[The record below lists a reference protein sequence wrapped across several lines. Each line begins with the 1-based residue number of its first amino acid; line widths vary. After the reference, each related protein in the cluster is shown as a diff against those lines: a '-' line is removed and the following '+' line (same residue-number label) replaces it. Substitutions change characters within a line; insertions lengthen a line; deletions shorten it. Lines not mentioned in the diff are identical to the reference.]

1 MTSQLLT
8 LELSSLI
15 NEAKRKNTDLRNAAE
30 KSLQDLKSLRTTSEQ
45 QLAAAAKSRN
55 ARFASSG
62 VSCLQR
68 LIISKGLPKVRLAD
82 VLDAFSDASGLSHDV
97 QLKILQT
104 LPTLLQVYTDEI
116 RGSLLASTLQ
126 ICSALHAS
134 RNPAVSGVANATLQQ
149 LLNSAFEKVANED
162 RRAQEVPLVTEVPL
176 EDGKI
181 AVRAAAFDAYRVF
194 RDLCLCTEGHVQTF
208 VKLSTLAQTSAL
220 ELIDS
225 VLRTYS
231 KLLIEH
237 LEFRDILR
245 TLTTPLLVRL
255 LSENQGFAI
264 TVRVFRAML
273 EVLRSHMSNA
283 VAECETALDRLLR
296 MLEQGHVPGWKR
308 TLAMELFRE
317 LFAYPGWTIL
327 AYELYDDVEGSACII
342 QDLVSVFAR
351 MSTEKPALI
360 GLGRN
365 STMPSTPQQSNDS
378 HFEEAAIEAA
388 GGIAGAIGSVAES
401 GQAALS
407 QIGISTQWSSVRT
420 PCIDQLDKADPPVL
434 PETYIYSLCL
444 VCTTS
449 FANELASASRNLA
462 REQSG
467 LEEVGDSGLKHRGIS
482 SPAVA
487 SAQVLSKNGT
497 LPRSSS
503 YRDDSENTK
512 TSATLSAGDR
522 TNATV
527 IHLVEGCWPALL
539 ATCSTYLYSSLD
551 SEYYRELVKALQRL
565 AHVAGLLGLSTPRDA
580 FMTSLAK
587 AAMPI
592 KAAAPPFS
600 PPQSRGPDTPNL
612 FTGAKGILSAD
623 RLTGGLQRRP
633 SEDIHVPLASGRN
646 LLCLRALL
654 NLAIAIGP
662 SLGSSYLIV
671 LQALRQSDVSL
682 SSNTS
687 TFAGPRSAQSTPRI
701 GSEASTQ
708 VATADAEAVAV
719 QTAVDRLFQS
729 TTKYTDESFVDL
741 LAILRNMLPVPQ
753 AQAHGAAEGPPID
766 DVWVLSKLFQL
777 AKINTTRLSG
787 PNSDSTGWTILA
799 EALIATAA
807 SRDCLIH
814 IRRTAANIIRQLAL
828 DILISVSTKEAKI
841 QSNVQRRSLSCLYD
855 EIGALYS
862 GSDGQE
868 KFTAADVE
876 IHGMTLE
883 GVRLIVET
891 CGEAIVDG
899 WDVVLHTVAT
909 AFDISDNLPPP
920 REVGVPQSRLITP
933 QLGRVTFEAV
943 QLICSDFLSS
953 LSMKSIGSL
962 VDVLWLFAAQPD
974 DLNTSLTVVTLFWNV
989 SDFLVSTVDTAA
1001 ADSSSWLFLLLRLA
1015 SVSQDK
1021 RAEVRNGAVRTLMR
1035 ILDVHGGGLTPTAFE
1050 TCLDSVLF
1058 LALDRHAD
1066 LRHNSVQLEAFPS
1079 TLDEVVDWDG
1089 TTKILLDGTSQ
1100 LLISHWAAL
1109 EEAPDLPDLWG
1120 HLAHTFERFLDCESY
1135 EISTAVFAAYTVL
1148 VGRMAQNL
1156 KLWMPAVRRSAALWL
1171 KAIPESRHTNAL
1183 NNQTA
1188 FTAYVGMFNALY
1200 PLMKDELETS
1210 YIRTAAQHL
1219 LQCVKRSSSPNYT
1232 TDVNQ
1237 PTPLQVLVHKSFQEI
1252 DAVGTEI
1259 PSIIISSLAELVALP
1274 FSDLVPQPSAT
1285 SKTHKQGLTFV
1296 AASKMSTET
1305 LESKVLEHANEVAI
1319 YETGALLSALDSLTK
1334 VIKSQYVLQ
1343 PGDKGQPPWQKAIS
1357 AALAIAEPT
1366 LTMLRKSTLDERLA
1380 NQLWL
1385 SFTDIADG
1393 IARAD
1398 CGAVENRATVR
1409 DDEDF
1414 DMASLLRFQGLIIPS
1429 LGEPSI
1435 SADVRHSYVTSIF
1448 EASLLHKPQPGEIP
1462 ATKALSSPLSN
1473 LLGIRRGRVKDP
1485 APAGRLRMAYFCF
1498 EELVSLVR
1506 SVEDGSPARF
1516 ALARAA
1522 APYLIL
1528 RLALPLKMYLA
1539 DQPLRGRMPQPWS
1552 QLQELLFCLE
1562 TMRDLRC
1569 TVGAVPSPEDG
1580 FTIAEEKAHLVWLYP
1595 LVVQA
1600 LTVAGNA
1607 RHGDADVLTAL
1618 RDVLGEC
1625 GGRWR
1630 C

>member
-1 MTSQLLT
+1 
-8 LELSSLI
+8 
-15 NEAKRKNTDLRNAAE
+15 
-30 KSLQDLKSLRTTSEQ
+30 
-45 QLAAAAKSRN
+45 AKSRN

-62 VSCLQR
+62 LSCLQR

-116 RGSLLASTLQ
+116 RGPLLASTLQ
-126 ICSALHAS
+126 ICSALHGS

-162 RRAQEVPLVTEVPL
+162 RRAHEVPLVTEVPL
-176 EDGKI
+176 EGGKI

-231 KLLIEH
+231 ELFIEH
-237 LEFRDILR
+237 LELRDILR

-283 VAECETALDRLLR
+283 VAECETALDRILR

-308 TLAMELFRE
+308 ALAMELFRE

-365 STMPSTPQQSNDS
+365 STMPTTPQQSNDS

-388 GGIAGAIGSVAES
+388 GGIAGAIGSVAEP

-467 LEEVGDSGLKHRGIS
+467 LEEVGDSGLKHRGVS

-503 YRDDSENTK
+503 YRDDSEDTK
-512 TSATLSAGDR
+512 TSATQSAGDR
-522 TNATV
+522 THATV

-587 AAMPI
+587 AATPI
-592 KAAAPPFS
+592 KAAASTFS
-600 PPQSRGPDTPNL
+600 PPQSRGPDTPTL

-662 SLGSSYLIV
+662 SLGSSYLII
-671 LQALRQSDVSL
+671 LQALRRSDVLL
-682 SSNTS
+682 SSSTS
-687 TFAGPRSAQSTPRI
+687 TFAGPRSGQSIPRI

-753 AQAHGAAEGPPID
+753 TQVHGAVEGPPID

-787 PNSDSTGWTILA
+787 PNSDSTGWTLLA

-807 SRDCLIH
+807 SRDCLVH

-828 DILISVSTKEAKI
+828 DILISVSAKEAEV
-841 QSNVQRRSLSCLYD
+841 QSIVQRRSLSCLYD
-855 EIGALYS
+855 EIEALYTEC
-862 GSDGQE
+862 DGHE

-876 IHGMTLE
+876 IHGMALE

-899 WDVVLHTVAT
+899 WDVVLDTVAT

-920 REVGVPQSRLITP
+920 RE
-933 QLGRVTFEAV
+933 
-943 QLICSDFLSS
+943 
-953 LSMKSIGSL
+953 
-962 VDVLWLFAAQPD
+962 
-974 DLNTSLTVVTLFWNV
+974 VVTLFWNV

-1021 RAEVRNGAVRTLMR
+1021 RAEVRNGAVRTLLR
-1035 ILDVHGGGLTPTAFE
+1035 ILDVYGGGLTPTAFK

-1066 LRHNSVQLEAFPS
+1066 LRHNSVQLEASPS
-1079 TLDEVVDWDG
+1079 ILDELVDWDE
-1089 TTKILLDGTSQ
+1089 TTKVFLDGVSQ

-1109 EEAPDLPDLWG
+1109 EEAPDLPNLWG
-1120 HLAHTFERFLDCESY
+1120 HLAHTLERFLDCRSY
-1135 EISTAVFAAYTVL
+1135 EISTAVFAAYTGL

-1210 YIRTAAQHL
+1210 YIRTAAKHL
-1219 LQCVKRSSSPNYT
+1219 LQCVKQSSSPSYT

-1237 PTPLQVLVHKSFQEI
+1237 LTPLQVLVHKRFQEI

-1274 FSDLVPQPSAT
+1274 FSDFAPQPSAT

-1296 AASKMSTET
+1296 AASKMSMET

-1334 VIKSQYVLQ
+1334 VIKSKYVLQ
-1343 PGDKGQPPWQKAIS
+1343 TGDKGQPPWQKATS
-1357 AALAIAEPT
+1357 AALAIEEPT
-1366 LTMLRKSTLDERLA
+1366 LTMLKKSTLDDRLA

-1393 IARAD
+1393 ITRAD
-1398 CGAVENRATVR
+1398 CSTVENRATVR
-1409 DDEDF
+1409 DDENF

-1435 SADVRHSYVTSIF
+1435 SADVRHSYITSIF

-1462 ATKALSSPLSN
+1462 ATKAPSSPLSN
-1473 LLGIRRGRVKDP
+1473 LLSIRRGRVKDP
-1485 APAGRLRMAYFCF
+1485 TPARRLRMAYFCF
-1498 EELVSLVR
+1498 EELVALVR
-1506 SVEDGSPARF
+1506 NVEDGSPARF

-1522 APYLIL
+1522 AP
-1528 RLALPLKMYLA
+1528 
-1539 DQPLRGRMPQPWS
+1539 
-1552 QLQELLFCLE
+1552 
-1562 TMRDLRC
+1562 
-1569 TVGAVPSPEDG
+1569 
-1580 FTIAEEKAHLVWLYP
+1580 
-1595 LVVQA
+1595 
-1600 LTVAGNA
+1600 
-1607 RHGDADVLTAL
+1607 
-1618 RDVLGEC
+1618 
-1625 GGRWR
+1625 
-1630 C
+1630 